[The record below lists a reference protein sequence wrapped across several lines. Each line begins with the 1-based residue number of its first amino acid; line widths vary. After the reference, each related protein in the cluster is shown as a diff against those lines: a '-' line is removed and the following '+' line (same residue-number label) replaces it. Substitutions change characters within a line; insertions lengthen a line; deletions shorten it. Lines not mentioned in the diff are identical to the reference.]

1 MTEEKS
7 TAVISCEE
15 PHLRVCV
22 SGGSRPGNDPLYEE
36 EAYNMGVKIAKMGF
50 RLDYGFSDTG
60 IMGSV
65 ARGVMDTWEKDGD
78 KHYQGVDPIVGVT
91 TQEYFKLYKTDEFLQ
106 KINNVVLTDTLENRK
121 KKLFES
127 DIVLFAPGGVGTLDE
142 LAYDCVAMQDGF
154 IQTKPFIIYNIN
166 GFFYHIL
173 EYLKVLSSSGF
184 AERIP
189 FIVVDNS
196 EELEI
201 AFRLLKLKNNKCA
214 TMQEAYAQARQL
226 AYELP
231 YFFKKKVDSTVWVEH
246 ILDYMRLIA
255 EQGSA
260 EEKENL
266 ANDIEQAYLEK
277 EIERMYDRLAK
288 TGRDTALV
296 SDKLTKLKR
305 RKTMRSPKG

>member
-1 MTEEKS
+1 M
-7 TAVISCEE
+7 
-15 PHLRVCV
+15 
-22 SGGSRPGNDPLYEE
+22 
-36 EAYNMGVKIAKMGF
+36 
-50 RLDYGFSDTG
+50 
-60 IMGSV
+60 
-65 ARGVMDTWEKDGD
+65 
-78 KHYQGVDPIVGVT
+78 VG
-91 TQEYFKLYKTDEFLQ
+91 
-106 KINNVVLTDTLENRK
+106 
-121 KKLFES
+121 
-127 DIVLFAPGGVGTLDE
+127 
-142 LAYDCVAMQDGF
+142 
-154 IQTKPFIIYNIN
+154 
-166 GFFYHIL
+166 
-173 EYLKVLSSSGF
+173 LSSSGF

-246 ILDYMRLIA
+246 ILSYMRLIS
-255 EQGSA
+255 EQGSP

-277 EIERMYDRLAK
+277 EIERMYDRLAR

-296 SDKLTKLKR
+296 SDKLTKLKN
-305 RKTMRSPKG
+305 RKTLHPSKS

>member
-7 TAVISCEE
+7 TAVIPCEE

-22 SGGSRPGNDPLYEE
+22 SGGSRPSNDPLYEE

-65 ARGVMDTWEKDGD
+65 ARGVMDTWEKDGG

-106 KINNVVLTDTLENRK
+106 KISNVVLTDTLENRK

-173 EYLKVLSSSGF
+173 EYLKVLSASGF

-201 AFRLLKLKNNKCA
+201 AFRLLKLKNNKCV

-231 YFFKKKVDSTVWVEH
+231 YFFKKKTDSTVWVEH
-246 ILDYMRLIA
+246 ILDYMRLIN

-277 EIERMYDRLAK
+277 EIERMYDRLAR

-305 RKTMRSPKG
+305 RKTLRSPKA